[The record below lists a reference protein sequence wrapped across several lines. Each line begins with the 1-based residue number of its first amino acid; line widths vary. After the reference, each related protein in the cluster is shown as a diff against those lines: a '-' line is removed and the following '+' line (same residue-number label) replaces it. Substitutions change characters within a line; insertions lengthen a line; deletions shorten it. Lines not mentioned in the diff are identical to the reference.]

1 MVARQEVARVAVVA
15 VAEVVRVAVEQVEKD
30 MVGIAVVAAAEGAHR
45 RVREVAAKVAVAWV
59 AGAQVEVT
67 MEEVDSEVV
76 VQGGAEKVVA
86 AEAAETTED

>member
-1 MVARQEVARVAVVA
+1 M
-15 VAEVVRVAVEQVEKD
+15 
-30 MVGIAVVAAAEGAHR
+30 
-45 RVREVAAKVAVAWV
+45 
-59 AGAQVEVT
+59 EVT